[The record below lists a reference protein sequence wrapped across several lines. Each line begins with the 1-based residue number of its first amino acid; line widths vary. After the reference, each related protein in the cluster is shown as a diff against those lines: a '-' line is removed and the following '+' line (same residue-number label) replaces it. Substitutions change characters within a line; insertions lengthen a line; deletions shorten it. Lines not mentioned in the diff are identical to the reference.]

1 MQQTDFVAKSDF
13 KIIQDKKTFCYGI
26 DAILLGDFVV
36 KNSFYIQKIIENLK
50 KNDFSNLEKEIKNR
64 AENKISLFD
73 FGCGNAIIPLLICAI
88 LKSTLKEKF
97 PILESHFK
105 ITGIEIQQK
114 IFQMAQKSIELN
126 EIENLIQLK
135 NCDILEIEK
144 FFEKNSA
151 EVVFSNPP
159 YFKVGKGRISS
170 NEEKMIARQEIKASL
185 KDFVQ
190 KADFLLKNEGEFFL
204 IHRIERLPEIIEL
217 LRQNNFGKMKIQK
230 VRPFDN
236 EKENLILVKSIKMQ
250 NNELKFFDKEMNV
263 LTIYKEK
270 GIYSSEVEK
279 IYQI

>member
-1 MQQTDFVAKSDF
+1 
-13 KIIQDKKTFCYGI
+13 
-26 DAILLGDFVV
+26 
-36 KNSFYIQKIIENLK
+36 
-50 KNDFSNLEKEIKNR
+50 
-64 AENKISLFD
+64 
-73 FGCGNAIIPLLICAI
+73 
-88 LKSTLKEKF
+88 
-97 PILESHFK
+97 
-105 ITGIEIQQK
+105 
-114 IFQMAQKSIELN
+114 MAQKSIELN

-144 FFEKNSA
+144 LFEKKSA

-217 LRQNNFGKMKIQK
+217 LRQNNFGKTKIQK